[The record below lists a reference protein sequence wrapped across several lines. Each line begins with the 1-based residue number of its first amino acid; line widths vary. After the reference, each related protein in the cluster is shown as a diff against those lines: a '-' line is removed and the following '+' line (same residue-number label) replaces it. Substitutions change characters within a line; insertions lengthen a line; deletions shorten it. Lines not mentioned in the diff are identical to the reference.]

1 MGYENL
7 NKDYLGY
14 SKTDYFL
21 DNITEEK
28 IEDEYYDE

>member
-14 SKTDYFL
+14 SKTDYFC
-21 DNITEEK
+21 DNVVEKKEEY
-28 IEDEYYDE
+28 EDE